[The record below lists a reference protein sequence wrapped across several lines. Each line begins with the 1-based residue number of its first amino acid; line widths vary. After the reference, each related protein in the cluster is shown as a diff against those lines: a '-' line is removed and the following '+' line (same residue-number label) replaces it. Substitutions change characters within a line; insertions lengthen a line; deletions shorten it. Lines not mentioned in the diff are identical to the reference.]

1 MHLAC
6 FRFDRAKREKKPMKI
21 FDQIDAG
28 NLDRREWQLWVL
40 ALAVILVLAAGM
52 ALLMYPTIFSAPVI
66 VTGPTQRKAFF
77 GFCALAILLLGY
89 LVDRQ
94 IMIRHLRKQLEED
107 QRAMIK
113 IRHEASIDLL
123 QTLPGFE
130 HFQDRLAMEYRR
142 ASTMSHPL
150 SLLIVALKSARSLT
164 DTREVPTAFG
174 DAAKALLRRL
184 RGEDSMYLFS
194 PGVFCLVLP
203 GVSAQNAYRITSR
216 LTEGLQDAS
225 GASDRFTFELRVFNY
240 PEHAKTARE
249 IEEAVRPFVP
259 KSPPLPSLEEAP
271 ATPTGSE

>member
-1 MHLAC
+1 
-6 FRFDRAKREKKPMKI
+6 MKI
-21 FDQIDAG
+21 FDQIDPG

-259 KSPPLPSLEEAP
+259 KSPPLPSLEESP
-271 ATPTGSE
+271 ATPTGNE